1 MISGC
6 MHGKDWIAKLALKF
20 RLRSFVELNAS
31 QTMGIIRRVS
41 HERSVYI
48 LITKVRR
55 LKGRLHPYSFV
66 AALKTLQVFHKD
78 PSLRGW

>member
-6 MHGKDWIAKLALKF
+6 MHGKDRIAKLALKF
-20 RLRSFVELNAS
+20 RLRSFVKLNAS
-31 QTMGIIRRVS
+31 QTMGIIRPVS

-55 LKGRLHPYSFV
+55 LKGRFFV
-66 AALKTLQVFHKD
+66 AAWHACTED
-78 PSLRGW
+78 PAGSS